1 MRLLRIVVSS
11 EHRGAA
17 AEALERT
24 DMTFI
29 VIPLE
34 DTDNVLFE
42 LPVPSNAVAEA
53 FDTLEAAGVDLQDH
67 TIVASAETALTPT
80 TEKLEERYVGEYEP
94 LTGFELRTKA
104 RDLSRDKGS
113 YAALMILSAL
123 IATAGLLMDAPAIVV
138 GSMVIAPIIGPAL
151 TASVGS
157 VTGDGK
163 MIVDSLWMQVYGL
176 AVAVGASA
184 LLAAGLRFGGFVPA
198 QLELGALDLV
208 GVRIAPNA
216 LSIIV
221 GLAAGTAAG
230 IGLTTKG
237 PTSIIG
243 VMIAAALIPTAGV
256 TGISIAWA
264 DPTVALGSAALLVV
278 TMVLI
283 NVSVLTVL
291 VGLKYHR
298 RERPPMDRA
307 TEWPTLRL
315 GLLVVFIFALTVAVI
330 VGTVDQTA
338 TERTIEN
345 AVGETLEDAEYENL
359 QAVSVQTEYGD
370 ASPFTGPRTVTV
382 TVAQTG
388 PADTEALVTDL
399 AAELEAQTDESVLVQ
414 VETVEYVQ
422 SP

>member
-1 MRLLRIVVSS
+1 MRLLRVVVSAD
-11 EHRGAA
+11 HRAAA

-29 VIPLE
+29 EIPLE
-34 DTDNVLFE
+34 DTDGVLFE

-113 YAALMILSAL
+113 YAALMVLSAL

-151 TASVGS
+151 TASVGA

-163 MIVDSLWMQVYGL
+163 MIADSLWMQLYGLGL
-176 AVAVGASA
+176 AVGGAA
-184 LLAAGLRFGGFVPA
+184 LLAAVFRFGGFIPP
-198 QLELGALDLV
+198 QLELPTLDLI
-208 GVRIAPNA
+208 GVRMAPNA
-216 LSIIV
+216 LSIVV

-243 VMIAAALIPTAGV
+243 VMIAAALIPTAGA
-256 TGISIAWA
+256 TGVAIAWA
-264 DPTVALGSAALLVV
+264 DPAVAIGSAALLVV
-278 TMVLI
+278 TLVLI
-283 NVSVLTVL
+283 NVSVLGVL
-291 VGLKYHR
+291 GGLKYHR

-307 TEWPTLRL
+307 TEWPKLRL
-315 GLLVVFIFALTVAVI
+315 GVLIAVIFLLTTAVI
-330 VGTVDQTA
+330 VGTVDQTV
-338 TERTIEN
+338 TERNIES
-345 AVGETLEDAEYENL
+345 AVGEVLEEPAHENL
-359 QAVSVQTEYGD
+359 EAVSVQTEYGD
-370 ASPFTGPRTVTV
+370 LSPFTGPRTVTV
-382 TVAQTG
+382 TVAQDG
-388 PADTEALVTDL
+388 PADPSAF
-399 AAELEAQTDESVLVQ
+399 AAELADEIDSQTGEPVEVQ
-414 VETVEYVQ
+414 VETIEYETA
-422 SP
+422 